1 MTAPP
6 SLGAWTTSWL
16 LRRSAARL
24 AKMCA
29 GCFAALFLAEMV
41 LQAVVVLLQAGLV
54 VAATAGAWSSS
65 RWHKSNCMLTPAN
78 SPLPLPWC
86 S

>member
-1 MTAPP
+1 
-6 SLGAWTTSWL
+6 
-16 LRRSAARL
+16 
-24 AKMCA
+24 MCA